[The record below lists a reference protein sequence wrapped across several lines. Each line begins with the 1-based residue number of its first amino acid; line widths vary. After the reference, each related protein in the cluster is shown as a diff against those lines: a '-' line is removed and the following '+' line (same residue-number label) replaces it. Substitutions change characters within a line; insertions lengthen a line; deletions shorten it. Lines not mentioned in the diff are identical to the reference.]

1 MRRLT
6 RYEMSSV
13 DGEIYLD
20 SSNTRLINAAE
31 AKVCLARDVGD
42 IENDLYE
49 QEEKTN
55 QYKVL
60 YQEKC
65 RDINNQERFFAK
77 QLNHQK
83 FKRILNIVDKCG
95 QAVSRYLA
103 EGRLYEID
111 SITAEG
117 ERRKELLEQV
127 EDCDRKATF
136 YDRWY
141 HRWSEIAEKFK

>member
-1 MRRLT
+1 MDFGKYVNEERLVS
-6 RYEMSSV
+6 RFIELVKISSLS
-13 DGEIYLD
+13 GE
-20 SSNTRLINAAE
+20 
-31 AKVCLARDVGD
+31 
-42 IENDLYE
+42 
-49 QEEKTN
+49 EE
-55 QYKVL
+55 
-60 YQEKC
+60 E
-65 RDINNQERFFAK
+65 I
-77 QLNHQK
+77 
-83 FKRILNIVDKCG
+83 
-95 QAVSRYLA
+95 SRYLA

>member
-31 AKVCLARDVGD
+31 AKVCLAIDVGD

-49 QEEKTN
+49 QEEKTK

-65 RDINNQERFFAK
+65 RDINTQERFFA
-77 QLNHQK
+77 LENAHQK
-83 FKRILNIVDKCG
+83 YKRCLAMAKWCDDAARLVTWDTDFHRCRWYNKWM
-95 QAVSRYLA
+95 QRWLELA
-103 EGRLYEID
+103 EHY
-111 SITAEG
+111 
-117 ERRKELLEQV
+117 KEA
-127 EDCDRKATF
+127 K
-136 YDRWY
+136 
-141 HRWSEIAEKFK
+141 